1 MPTPPTTHDDY
12 LANLPQDQREALQ
25 SLRQAIKAIAP
36 LAEECI
42 SYQICAFRQKGML
55 VGYGAT
61 EKHCAL
67 FLMSNSTVAAHADDL
82 QGYDTSTGTVRFQPG
97 QPLPEALVKKLV
109 EARIAEKAAG
119 ASYGNAKKPKAGAA
133 ADTKSVKKSPA
144 AKQKG
149 VKSAASKSVTQK
161 SAGKKP
167 AAKKAASPSKSKLTP
182 ASKTK
187 RAKSPKST

>member
-1 MPTPPTTHDDY
+1 MQTPPTTHDEY
-12 LANLPQDQREALQ
+12 LANLPQNQRAALQ
-25 SLRQAIKAIAP
+25 SLRQTIKAIAP

-82 QGYDTSTGTVRFQPG
+82 QGYDTSTGTVRFQPE
-97 QPLPEALVKKLV
+97 QPLPVALVKKLV
-109 EARIAEKAAG
+109 EARLAEKAAG
-119 ASYGNAKKPKAGAA
+119 ASYGSAKKTKAGAT
-133 ADTKSVKKSPA
+133 ADTKSVKKSPS

-149 VKSAASKSVTQK
+149 VKSAASKSANK
-161 SAGKKP
+161 KAAGKKP
-167 AAKKAASPSKSKLTP
+167 AGKKAASPTKTKLTP
-182 ASKTK
+182 ASKSK